1 MWRWLAACSLLAS
14 CGHDVARPRAIRFL
28 HTFAPDETE
37 LFNALMIERGLAVDP
52 SLVPFARGQQVIR
65 EILVAGKDCPDLVR
79 IDATWLPGLVAAQL
93 LVPVPPAL
101 GELDWTPEAAAL
113 VRGSPQLAIPETV
126 DGLFVIRDESRP
138 APASPAIDALVAA
151 ARATRTPTTQY
162 PLGVRVDGYWFV
174 PWLRAEGGE
183 LATGSDNSSAGPGAA
198 RALGKF
204 AGLFGDVAPP
214 PPPAGSE
221 APDELRRWQNH
232 EMAYWITGPWQVGA
246 LGERD
251 RLQVSAL
258 AHAPRGGQLLVV
270 PRCAKHPDDGWRLA
284 RELTDV
290 AVAHRFAESFATI
303 PSRTTALQASPAL
316 VRAMYAAL
324 ATAEPLPRTPETPL
338 LFDDLNPALAAA
350 IAHDATPEEAIA
362 GVRHG
367 WQRLAKQEHP

>member
-101 GELDWTPEAAAL
+101 AALDWTPEAAAL
-113 VRGSPQLAIPETV
+113 VRGAPQLAIPETV
-126 DGLFVIRDESRP
+126 DGLLVIRDESRP
-138 APASPAIDALVAA
+138 APASPAIDALVSA

-198 RALGKF
+198 RALGEF
-204 AGLFGDVAPP
+204 AALFGDVAPP

-303 PSRTTALQASPAL
+303 PTRKAALDASPPL

-367 WQRLAKQEHP
+367 WQRLAKERP